1 MPDDTNK
8 RQKTEQAVDDNSL
21 EAKRPQAKLES
32 PGNILISIS
41 GSTINHFKNPGLP
54 IEPQSMGQQ
63 QVAQSLIKDTS
74 AFGKHLFT
82 ADNGL

>member
-1 MPDDTNK
+1 MPDDTSK
-8 RQKTEQAVDDNSL
+8 RHKIEQAVDDDSL

-41 GSTINHFKNPGLP
+41 VSTINHFENPGLP
-54 IEPQSMGQQ
+54 IEPLSMGQQ
-63 QVAQSLIKDTS
+63 QTTLSLIKDTP

-82 ADNGL
+82 ANNGL